1 MPTDQEY
8 LSTAGITDENAQGAQ
23 QSTENVSHE
32 TTDQSAGQ
40 TPTQAQ
46 IEYYELMNG
55 SKLPGNT
62 EFKLTHGG
70 KILNVPVSKL
80 ANTYRQAEHMNDKW
94 TQFKKQQEEFQSK
107 YADADKHK
115 EFYNKYGQLQTWSE
129 QNPQEWERL
138 WNLYQNKDQHLLRSN
153 VSPQEAQALQSQ
165 NPGMNIEPLLN
176 AFSQFKQQTE
186 EKMSKYDQ
194 YVQNME
200 RQEAE
205 RVQAEDM
212 EFIKNQVYGVQT
224 EFPEINLDEKDP
236 DGIAL
241 WAKIMQWGLE
251 NNYTDFD
258 ASARVFLKDRIT
270 DVISTRARAEAMK
283 GFKSDKQ
290 AGIVQKSNA
299 PILNKNQGQGTQF
312 QYQKGKSYGEL
323 TEMAKELLGE
333 SA

>member
-8 LSTAGITDENAQGAQ
+8 LATAGVSDENAQVSANPEQ
-23 QSTENVSHE
+23 TVSHE
-32 TTDQSAGQ
+32 TPTAEGQ
-40 TPTQAQ
+40 APTQAQ

-94 TQFKKQQEEFQSK
+94 AQFKKQQEEFQSK

-138 WNLYQNKDQHLLRSN
+138 WNLYQNKDQHLLRTGM
-153 VSPQEAQALQSQ
+153 SPQDMAQAQG
-165 NPGMNIEPLLN
+165 PGANLDPLLN
-176 AFSQFKQQTE
+176 AFSEFKRQTE
-186 EKMSKYDQ
+186 EKMTKYDQ
-194 YVQNME
+194 YVQAME
-200 RQEAE
+200 KQEQE
-205 RVQAEDM
+205 RVQTEDM
-212 EFIKNQVYGVQT
+212 NFIKDQVWGMQK

-241 WAKIMQWGLE
+241 WAKVMQWGLE

-270 DVISTRARAEAMK
+270 DAISTRARAEAMK
-283 GFKSDKQ
+283 GFTSDKK

-299 PILNKNQGQGTQF
+299 PILNKNQGQGAQF